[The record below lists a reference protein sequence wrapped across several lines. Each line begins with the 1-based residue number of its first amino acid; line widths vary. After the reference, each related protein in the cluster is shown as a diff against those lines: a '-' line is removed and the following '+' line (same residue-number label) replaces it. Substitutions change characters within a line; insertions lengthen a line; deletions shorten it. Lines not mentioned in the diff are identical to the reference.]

1 MTDVMGV
8 MSGVSVLQ
16 ICSAIFAY
24 FGLLV
29 FAFGEGDA
37 SGEGLAAG
45 LGLVAGALS
54 AGPLREAEVLGEGL
68 GALGEFEL
76 LPGSQPAAAKTIE
89 NVVRSS
95 RAVRPMMFM
104 FGVIISF
111 GLVSARLKSMLII
124 APAPISSNGCSH
136 RRFAGI
142 SAQSAPKPSFSREG
156 LARLANAGQ
165 EQSAGA
171 VGRSSRQEQSAGA
184 ESPWNAG
191 VCRLPPADSCC
202 MGLFSQ

>member
-45 LGLVAGALS
+45 LGLVAEALS
-54 AGPLREAEVLGEGL
+54 AGPLGEAEVVGEGL
-68 GALGEFEL
+68 AALGEFEL
-76 LPGSQPAAAKTIE
+76 LPGSQPAAKTIE

-95 RAVRPMMFM
+95 RAVRPIMFM
-104 FGVIISF
+104 FGVIISLPHF
-111 GLVSARLKSMLII
+111 SKIEKHADNCPSA
-124 APAPISSNGCSH
+124 N
-136 RRFAGI
+136 
-142 SAQSAPKPSFSREG
+142 
-156 LARLANAGQ
+156 
-165 EQSAGA
+165 
-171 VGRSSRQEQSAGA
+171 
-184 ESPWNAG
+184 
-191 VCRLPPADSCC
+191 
-202 MGLFSQ
+202 

>member
-8 MSGVSVLQ
+8 MSGVSVLR
-16 ICSAIFAY
+16 ICLAIFSY
-24 FGLLV
+24 FGLLA
-29 FAFGEGDA
+29 FALGEGDA

-54 AGPLREAEVLGEGL
+54 AGPLGEADVLAEGL
-68 GALGEFEL
+68 AVLGEFEL
-76 LPGSQPAAAKTIE
+76 LPGSQPAAKTIE

-171 VGRSSRQEQSAGA
+171 
-184 ESPWNAG
+184 ESPWDAG